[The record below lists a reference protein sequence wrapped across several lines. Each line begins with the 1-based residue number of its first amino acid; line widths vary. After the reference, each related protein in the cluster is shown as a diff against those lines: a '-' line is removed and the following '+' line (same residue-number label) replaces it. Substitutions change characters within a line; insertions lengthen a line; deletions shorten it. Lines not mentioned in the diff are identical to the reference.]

1 MAHLT
6 LQLGGSVV
14 VPFGAPWGASE
25 ARRERVSV
33 RRLRWKALSEAA
45 AVAESAEAVFCAV
58 RIAHPRTQHP
68 FLIRAAPH
76 PCQGGL
82 E

>member
-14 VPFGAPWGASE
+14 VPFGTPWGVIK
-25 ARRERVSV
+25 ARRGAVSV

-58 RIAHPRTQHP
+58 RIPHPKTQHP
-68 FLIRAAPH
+68 LLTEAAPG
-76 PCQGGL
+76 PRQGVL

>member
-14 VPFGAPWGASE
+14 VPFGAPWGVTE

-45 AVAESAEAVFCAV
+45 AA
-58 RIAHPRTQHP
+58 QHP
-68 FLIRAAPH
+68 LLIQAAPD
-76 PCQGGL
+76 PCQGVL